1 MNAPLSPAILLDLV
15 RRAKEQRAAE
25 ETFYAFVKQ
34 AWPVVEP
41 GVEFVDNW
49 HIKIICEH
57 LQAITENELRFLL
70 INIPPR
76 HAKSTLVSV
85 MWPCWEWIRSPQEKY
100 LCASYSGILSTRD
113 NLKAR
118 RLVQSPWYQE
128 RWSDHFHLS
137 GDQNQKTR
145 FENDHTGYRIAS
157 SVGGTATGEGG
168 SRLLLDDPHGA
179 QDAQSDAMRGAAI
192 EWFDQVWSTRMNDP
206 KRDAMVTIM
215 QRLHEDD
222 VSGRILELGGWE
234 HVCLPAEYEV
244 PKKRSTTVIFKE
256 GYDPR
261 KQPGSLLWPERFGEQ
276 ELKNLK
282 AQLGEYGTAGQLQ
295 QRPAP
300 AGGGILKTKHFQLWP
315 KDRELPVFD
324 YIVQS
329 YDGAYDDNS
338 MSDND
343 PTACT
348 VWGCFTWKGEAGA
361 MLLDAWDEHLGYPA
375 FRKKVL
381 EDWKSPYGRREGRK
395 GRRADVVL
403 MENKSAGISI
413 LQDLRDANIPAIPY
427 NPGKNSKIMRAH
439 AVAPVHEL
447 DCVYVLESSAEPGE
461 FVQWA
466 RPFIEQVGKFPN
478 ATHDDYVDTY
488 TQALHLLRDQGRFE
502 QLPIH
507 EEPPPEELP
516 YRKKKGNPYA
526 S

>member
-1 MNAPLSPAILLDLV
+1 MSKTIRSLGGLAAATLL
-15 RRAKEQRAAE
+15 
-25 ETFYAFVKQ
+25 
-34 AWPVVEP
+34 P
-41 GVEFVDNW
+41 
-49 HIKIICEH
+49 
-57 LQAITENELRFLL
+57 FLL
-70 INIPPR
+70 IQAGCDGGTTPPVTKA
-76 HAKSTLVSV
+76 AK
-85 MWPCWEWIRSPQEKY
+85 
-100 LCASYSGILSTRD
+100 ILSFTT
-113 NLKAR
+113 NKASVASGEKVT
-118 RLVQSPWYQE
+118 LS
-128 RWSDHFHLS
+128 WSTENATSIKIVATPGGNVIEGSTMAS
-137 GDQNQKTR
+137 G
-145 FENDHTGYRIAS
+145 
-157 SVGGTATGEGG
+157 SVDSMAITAPTTFVLTATGEGG

-222 VSGRILELGGWE
+222 VSGRILALGGWE

-244 PKKRSTTVIFKE
+244 PKKRSTTIIFKE

-261 KQPGSLLWPERFGEQ
+261 QQPGSLLWPERFGEQ